1 MPKHPNA
8 ALRVPRLACDAH
20 LDGYTC
26 YDLDPKPTDL
36 SDLDTI
42 HVYLALVAKGPTPN
56 SQQTG

>member
-1 MPKHPNA
+1 MPPYVFRGSPCH
-8 ALRVPRLACDAH
+8 AH

-26 YDLDPKPTDL
+26 HDLDPKPTDL

-42 HVYLALVAKGPTPN
+42 HVYLVLVAKGPAPN